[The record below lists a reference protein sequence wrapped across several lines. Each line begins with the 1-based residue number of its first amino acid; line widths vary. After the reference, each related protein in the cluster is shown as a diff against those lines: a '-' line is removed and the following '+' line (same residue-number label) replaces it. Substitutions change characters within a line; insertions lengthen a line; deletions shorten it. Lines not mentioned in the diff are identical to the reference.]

1 MKVTKI
7 VTRAILYDTEK
18 GGQSTR
24 VFIGRLTRRKVEN
37 IAGRVCIKLDTV
49 KAEITIP
56 DAVVEQYA
64 NIQFIVN
71 PAAVADYE

>member
-7 VTRAILYDTEK
+7 VTRVILYDTEK
-18 GGQSTR
+18 GEQFTR
-24 VFIGRLTRRKVEN
+24 VFIGRLTRRRVEN
-37 IAGRVCIKLDTV
+37 ITGKVCINVDTV

-64 NIQFIVN
+64 NIRVIVN
-71 PAAVADYE
+71 PAAVVDCE